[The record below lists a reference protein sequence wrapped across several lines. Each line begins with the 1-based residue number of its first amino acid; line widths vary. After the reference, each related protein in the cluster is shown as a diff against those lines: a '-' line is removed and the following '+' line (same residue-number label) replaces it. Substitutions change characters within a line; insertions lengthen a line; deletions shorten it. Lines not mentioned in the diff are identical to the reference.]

1 MGSIVVGYVDAP
13 AGNAALEA
21 GIEEARRRGAAI
33 VVVMSRRGGQGESEA
48 EAIQVNEAADRVHA
62 LLESEGL
69 EFDVRLYVR
78 GNSPA
83 EDVIDVAVSI
93 DAELIVIGI
102 RRRSTTGKL
111 ILGSNALEILH
122 DAPAPV
128 LCVRPGS

>member
-1 MGSIVVGYVDAP
+1 MGSIVVGYMDTP

-21 GIEEARRRGAAI
+21 GIEEARRRDAAI
-33 VVVMSRRGGQGESEA
+33 VVVISRRGGHGESED
-48 EAIQVNEAADRVHA
+48 EALQANEAADRIRA
-62 LLESEGL
+62 RLESEGL

-83 EDVIDVAVSI
+83 EDVIDVAVSMA
-93 DAELIVIGI
+93 AELIVIGI

-128 LCVRPGS
+128 LCVRPDS